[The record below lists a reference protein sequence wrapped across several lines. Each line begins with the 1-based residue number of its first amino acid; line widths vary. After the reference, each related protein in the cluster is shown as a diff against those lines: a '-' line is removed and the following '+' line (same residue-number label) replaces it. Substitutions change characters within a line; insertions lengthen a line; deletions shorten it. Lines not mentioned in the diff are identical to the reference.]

1 MAICAVSQEGRT
13 ALIKACNNGRRL
25 EAVRA
30 LLAAG
35 ADAKAKDQVGGEG
48 SSEDKRRRVGGC
60 EGTEYLG

>member
-1 MAICAVSQEGRT
+1 MRSLLELSTTTYCWMWPYMFSVLQEGRT

-35 ADAKAKDQVGGEG
+35 ADVKAKD
-48 SSEDKRRRVGGC
+48 RVGGD
-60 EGTEYLG
+60 